1 MCWNQY
7 VSLNTF
13 TFSTFVLMLIA
24 YNNKYTPYKIH
35 ELNNIFAYIFLM
47 SFIAMQL
54 IEFFLWRNL
63 NNKDMNRKLSIAGAL
78 LLMVQP
84 IASLLMLKN
93 EFTRNAL
100 LTTYTIPAFA
110 YFIYK
115 VITQRNFN
123 TTVTP
128 TGHLRW
134 NWLNQDKNKLLGLI
148 WFFFLYFSVFSNKQ
162 YYTAGGITLALLAIS
177 YYSYSKEGSY
187 GSLWCWSINSLMI
200 YYAIKLLI
208 VLPYK
213 EHGCSQGTP

>member
-13 TFSTFVLMLIA
+13 TFSTIILILIA
-24 YNNKYTPYKIH
+24 YNNKYTPYKIS
-35 ELNNIFAYIFLM
+35 ELNNIFAYIFFM
-47 SFIAMQL
+47 SFIIMQL

-63 NNKDMNRKLSIAGAL
+63 NNKDINQKLSIAGAL

-84 IASLLMLKN
+84 IASLLMLKDD
-93 EFTRNAL
+93 FTRKAM
-100 LTTYTIPAFA
+100 LTAYTIPAFA

-115 VITQRNFN
+115 VNTQSNFN

-148 WFFFLYFSVFSNKQ
+148 WFFFLYFSIFVEKQ
-162 YYTAGGITLALLAIS
+162 YYTAGIITLALLAVS
-177 YYSYSKEGSY
+177 YYSYNKEGSY

-213 EHGCSQGTP
+213 EHGLCL

>member
-13 TFSTFVLMLIA
+13 TFSTIILILIA
-24 YNNKYTPYKIH
+24 YNNKYTPYKIS
-35 ELNNIFAYIFLM
+35 ELNNIFAYIFFM
-47 SFIAMQL
+47 SFITMQL

-63 NNKDMNRKLSIAGAL
+63 NNKDINRKLSIAGAL

-84 IASLLMLKN
+84 IASLLMLKDD
-93 EFTRNAL
+93 FTRKAM

-115 VITQRNFN
+115 VNTQSNFN

-148 WFFFLYFSVFSNKQ
+148 WFFFLYFSIFVEKQ
-162 YYTAGGITLALLAIS
+162 YYTAGIITLALLAVS
-177 YYSYSKEGSY
+177 YYSYNKEGSY

-213 EHGCSQGTP
+213 EHGLCL

>member
-13 TFSTFVLMLIA
+13 TFSTLILILIA

-35 ELNNIFAYIFLM
+35 ELNNVFVYIFLM
-47 SFIAMQL
+47 SFITMQL

-63 NNKDMNRKLSIAGAL
+63 KNTDINHKLSIAGGL
-78 LLMVQP
+78 LLMIQP
-84 IASLLMLKN
+84 IASLLMLKD
-93 EFTRNAL
+93 EFTRKAM

-115 VITQRNFN
+115 VNTQSKFN

-148 WFFFLYFSVFSNKQ
+148 WFFFLYFSIFVEKQ
-162 YYTAGGITLALLAIS
+162 YYTAGIITLALLAVS

-187 GSLWCWSINSLMI
+187 GSL
-200 YYAIKLLI
+200 
-208 VLPYK
+208 
-213 EHGCSQGTP
+213 

>member
-1 MCWNQY
+1 
-7 VSLNTF
+7 
-13 TFSTFVLMLIA
+13 
-24 YNNKYTPYKIH
+24 
-35 ELNNIFAYIFLM
+35 M
-47 SFIAMQL
+47 SFITMQL

-63 NNKDMNRKLSIAGAL
+63 KNTDINQKLSIAGAL

-84 IASLLMLKN
+84 IASLLMLKDD
-93 EFTRNAL
+93 FTRKAM
-100 LTTYTIPAFA
+100 LTAYTIPAFA

-115 VITQRNFN
+115 VNTQSNFN

-148 WFFFLYFSVFSNKQ
+148 WFFFLYFSIFVEKQ
-162 YYTAGGITLALLAIS
+162 YYTAGIITLALLAVS
-177 YYSYSKEGSY
+177 YYSYNKEGSY

-213 EHGCSQGTP
+213 EHGLCL

>member
-13 TFSTFVLMLIA
+13 TFSTIILILIA
-24 YNNKYTPYKIH
+24 YNNKYTPYKIS
-35 ELNNIFAYIFLM
+35 ELNNIFAYIFFM
-47 SFIAMQL
+47 SFIIMQL

-63 NNKDMNRKLSIAGAL
+63 NNKDINQKLSIAGAL

-84 IASLLMLKN
+84 IASLLMLKDD
-93 EFTRNAL
+93 FTRKAM

-115 VITQRNFN
+115 VKTQPNFN

-128 TGHLRW
+128 MGHLRW

-148 WFFFLYFSVFSNKQ
+148 WFFFLYFSIFVEKQ
-162 YYTAGGITLALLAIS
+162 YYTAGIITLALLAVS
-177 YYSYSKEGSY
+177 YYSYNKEGSY

-213 EHGCSQGTP
+213 EHGLCL

>member
-7 VSLNTF
+7 VSFNTF
-13 TFSTFVLMLIA
+13 TFSTLVLILIA
-24 YNNKYTPYKIH
+24 YNNKYTPYKIS
-35 ELNNIFAYIFLM
+35 ELNNIFAYIFFM
-47 SFIAMQL
+47 SFITMQL
-54 IEFFLWRNL
+54 IEFFIWRNL
-63 NNKDMNRKLSIAGAL
+63 KNTDINMKLSIAGAL

-84 IASLLMLKN
+84 IASLLLLKDD
-93 EFTRNAL
+93 FTRKAM
-100 LTTYTIPAFA
+100 LTTYIIPAFA

-115 VITQRNFN
+115 VKTQPSFN

-134 NWLNQDKNKLLGLI
+134 NWMNQDKNKLLGFI
-148 WFFFLYFSVFSNKQ
+148 WFFFLYFSIFVEKQ
-162 YYTAGGITLALLAIS
+162 NYTAGGITLALLAIS

-213 EHGCSQGTP
+213 EHGLCL

>member
-13 TFSTFVLMLIA
+13 TFSTIILILIA
-24 YNNKYTPYKIH
+24 YNNKYTPYKIS
-35 ELNNIFAYIFLM
+35 ELNNIFAYIFFM
-47 SFIAMQL
+47 SFITMQL

-63 NNKDMNRKLSIAGAL
+63 NNKDINRKLSIAGAL

-84 IASLLMLKN
+84 IASLLMLKDD
-93 EFTRNAL
+93 FTRKAM

-115 VITQRNFN
+115 VKTQPNFN

-128 TGHLRW
+128 MGHLRW

-148 WFFFLYFSVFSNKQ
+148 WFFFLYFSIFVEKQ
-162 YYTAGGITLALLAIS
+162 YYTAGIITLALLAVS
-177 YYSYSKEGSY
+177 YYSYNKEGSY

-213 EHGCSQGTP
+213 EHGLCL

>member
-13 TFSTFVLMLIA
+13 TFSTIVLILIA
-24 YNNKYTPYKIH
+24 YNNKYTPYKIS
-35 ELNNIFAYIFLM
+35 ELNNVFVYIFFM
-47 SFIAMQL
+47 SFITMQL

-63 NNKDMNRKLSIAGAL
+63 KNTDINQKLSIAGAL

-84 IASLLMLKN
+84 IASLLMLKDD
-93 EFTRNAL
+93 FTRKAM
-100 LTTYTIPAFA
+100 LTAYTIPAFA

-115 VITQRNFN
+115 VNTQSNFN

-148 WFFFLYFSVFSNKQ
+148 WFFFLYFSIFVEKQ
-162 YYTAGGITLALLAIS
+162 YYTAGIITLALLAVS
-177 YYSYSKEGSY
+177 YYSYRKEGSY

-213 EHGCSQGTP
+213 EHRLCL

>member
-13 TFSTFVLMLIA
+13 TFSTIILILIA
-24 YNNKYTPYKIH
+24 YNNKYTPYKIS
-35 ELNNIFAYIFLM
+35 ELNNIFAYIFFM
-47 SFIAMQL
+47 SFITMQL

-63 NNKDMNRKLSIAGAL
+63 NNKDINQKLSIAGAL

-84 IASLLMLKN
+84 IASLLMLKDD
-93 EFTRNAL
+93 FTRKAM

-115 VITQRNFN
+115 VNTQSNFN

-148 WFFFLYFSVFSNKQ
+148 WFFFLYFSIFVEKQ
-162 YYTAGGITLALLAIS
+162 YYTAGIITLALLAVS
-177 YYSYSKEGSY
+177 YYSYNKEGSY

-213 EHGCSQGTP
+213 EHGLCL

>member
-13 TFSTFVLMLIA
+13 TFSTIILILIA
-24 YNNKYTPYKIH
+24 YNNKYTPYKIS
-35 ELNNIFAYIFLM
+35 ELNNIFAYIFFM
-47 SFIAMQL
+47 SFITMQL

-63 NNKDMNRKLSIAGAL
+63 NNKDINRKLSIAGAL

-84 IASLLMLKN
+84 IASLLMLKDD
-93 EFTRNAL
+93 FTRKAM
-100 LTTYTIPAFA
+100 LTAYTIPAFA

-115 VITQRNFN
+115 VKTQPNFN

-128 TGHLRW
+128 MGHLRW

-148 WFFFLYFSVFSNKQ
+148 WFFFLYFSIFVEKQ
-162 YYTAGGITLALLAIS
+162 YYTAGIITLALLAVS
-177 YYSYSKEGSY
+177 YYSYNKEGSY

-213 EHGCSQGTP
+213 EHGLCL

>member
-13 TFSTFVLMLIA
+13 TFSTLILILIA
-24 YNNKYTPYKIH
+24 YNNKYTPYKIR
-35 ELNNIFAYIFLM
+35 ELNNVFVYVFLM
-47 SFIAMQL
+47 SFITMQL

-63 NNKDMNRKLSIAGAL
+63 KNTDINHKLSIAGGL
-78 LLMVQP
+78 LLMIQP
-84 IASLLMLKN
+84 IASLLMLKD
-93 EFTRNAL
+93 EFTRKAM

-115 VITQRNFN
+115 VNTQSKFN

-148 WFFFLYFSVFSNKQ
+148 WFFFLYFSIFVEKQ
-162 YYTAGGITLALLAIS
+162 YYTAGIITLALLAVS

-213 EHGCSQGTP
+213 EHGLCL

>member
-1 MCWNQY
+1 
-7 VSLNTF
+7 
-13 TFSTFVLMLIA
+13 
-24 YNNKYTPYKIH
+24 
-35 ELNNIFAYIFLM
+35 M
-47 SFIAMQL
+47 SFITMQL
-54 IEFFLWRNL
+54 IEFFIWRNL
-63 NNKDMNRKLSIAGAL
+63 KNTDINMKLSIAGAL

-84 IASLLMLKN
+84 IASLLLLKDD
-93 EFTRNAL
+93 FTRKAM
-100 LTTYTIPAFA
+100 LTTYIIPAFA

-115 VITQRNFN
+115 VKTQPSFN

-134 NWLNQDKNKLLGLI
+134 NWINQDKNKLLGFI
-148 WFFFLYFSVFSNKQ
+148 WFFFLYFSIFVEKQ

-200 YYAIKLLI
+200 YYATKLLI

-213 EHGCSQGTP
+213 EHGLCL

>member
-13 TFSTFVLMLIA
+13 TFSTIVLILIA
-24 YNNKYTPYKIH
+24 YNNKYTPYKIS
-35 ELNNIFAYIFLM
+35 ELNNVFVYIFFM
-47 SFIAMQL
+47 SFITMQL

-63 NNKDMNRKLSIAGAL
+63 KNTDINQKLSIAGAL

-84 IASLLMLKN
+84 IASLLMLKDD
-93 EFTRNAL
+93 FTRKAM
-100 LTTYTIPAFA
+100 LTAYTIPAFA

-115 VITQRNFN
+115 VNTQSNFN

-148 WFFFLYFSVFSNKQ
+148 WFFFLYISIFVEKQ
-162 YYTAGGITLALLAIS
+162 YYTAGIITLALLAVS
-177 YYSYSKEGSY
+177 YYSYRKEGSY

-213 EHGCSQGTP
+213 EHRLCL